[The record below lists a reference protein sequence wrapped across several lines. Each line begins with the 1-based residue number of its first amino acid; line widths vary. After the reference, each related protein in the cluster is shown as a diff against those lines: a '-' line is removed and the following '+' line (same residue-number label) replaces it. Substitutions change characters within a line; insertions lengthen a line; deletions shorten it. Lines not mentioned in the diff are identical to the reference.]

1 VIYTWGLVTPMLCPE
16 IPAILPI
23 TLGTSL
29 LLFNVEILL
38 AVFTDGLFQ
47 WNVDVLV
54 DKCGNPVFAVVD
66 LSEWS
71 NPFEKNI

>member
-1 VIYTWGLVTPMLCPE
+1 MLCPE

-47 WNVDVLV
+47 
-54 DKCGNPVFAVVD
+54 
-66 LSEWS
+66 
-71 NPFEKNI
+71 